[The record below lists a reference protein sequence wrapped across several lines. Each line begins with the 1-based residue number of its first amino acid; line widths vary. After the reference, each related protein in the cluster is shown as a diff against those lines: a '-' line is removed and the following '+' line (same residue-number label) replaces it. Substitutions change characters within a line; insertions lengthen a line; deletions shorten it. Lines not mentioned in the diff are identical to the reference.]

1 MCPKKEDTMKK
12 LNVKERTGYVFE
24 DKGKW
29 FARITITGENGKRR
43 NIKRTAKSKADAKE
57 LLKKLTR
64 QIDDDGIQAVESWRM
79 TFNDLAEY
87 YSTHYA
93 KPARFID
100 NQKVEGLRDLRRV
113 KGFLIHFRAYFG
125 KQKLTEITYG
135 DVFSYRSERL
145 KILTPKGTTRT
156 IASMNR
162 ELAYLRR
169 IFNIAL
175 RQGWINKNPI
185 NSGENLILTSCERR
199 RERILTFDEEQK
211 LLEVC
216 CSEIR
221 EIKYKRKG
229 KEITAKIT
237 NEREHLKPLLVALLD
252 TGARLGEML
261 KLTWRDIDLDKR
273 LITIKARNTKTLKQR
288 QVAITQRFYD
298 ILTILSNKQGVI
310 SDSLVFGIK
319 NNVRKSFTSAC
330 KDAGIQP
337 SGIHGITLHSLRHSA
352 ASRLVNGQMPIQMV
366 GRILGHTHPQTI
378 YRYLTANEETLF
390 QASSILESFQN
401 QPDNSPVESELVN

>member
-366 GRILGHTHPQTI
+366 GRILGHTQPQTT

>member
-169 IFNIAL
+169 TFNIAL

-366 GRILGHTHPQTI
+366 GRILGHTQPQTT

>member
-57 LLKKLTR
+57 FLKKLTR

-125 KQKLTEITYG
+125 KQKLNEITYG

-261 KLTWRDIDLDKR
+261 KLTWRDIDLEKR

-319 NNVRKSFTSAC
+319 NSVRKSFASAC
-330 KDAGIQP
+330 KDAGITQG
-337 SGIHGITLHSLRHSA
+337 GIHGITLHSLRHSA

-366 GRILGHTHPQTI
+366 GRILGHTQPQTT

-390 QASSILESFQN
+390 QASSILELFQN

>member
-12 LNVKERTGYVFE
+12 LNTRERTGYIFE

-319 NNVRKSFTSAC
+319 NNVRKSFASAC

-337 SGIHGITLHSLRHSA
+337 GGIHGITLHSLRHSA

-366 GRILGHTHPQTI
+366 GRILGHTQPQTT
-378 YRYLTANEETLF
+378 YRYLTANEETLY

>member
-261 KLTWRDIDLDKR
+261 KLTWRDIDLEKR

-337 SGIHGITLHSLRHSA
+337 GGIHGITLHSLRHSA

-366 GRILGHTHPQTI
+366 GRILGHTQPQTT
-378 YRYLTANEETLF
+378 YRYLTANEETLY

>member
-12 LNVKERTGYVFE
+12 LNTRERTGYIFE

-366 GRILGHTHPQTI
+366 GRILGHTQPQTT
-378 YRYLTANEETLF
+378 YRYLTANEETLY

>member
-169 IFNIAL
+169 TFNIAL

-337 SGIHGITLHSLRHSA
+337 GGIHGITLHSLRHSA

-366 GRILGHTHPQTI
+366 GRILGHTQPQTT